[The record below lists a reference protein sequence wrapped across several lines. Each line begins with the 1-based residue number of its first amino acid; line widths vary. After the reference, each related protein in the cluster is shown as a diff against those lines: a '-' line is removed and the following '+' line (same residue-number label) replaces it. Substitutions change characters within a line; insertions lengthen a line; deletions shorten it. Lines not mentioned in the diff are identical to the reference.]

1 MQNGKIYIGK
11 TVKDVDKRFSEH
23 CRDSKKERCEKRPL
37 YDAMNKYGIENF
49 SIEVIEE
56 TDIPEEREKYWI
68 EYFGSFKNGYN
79 ATIGGDGTPYIDYD
93 LVVAT
98 YKQVLNC
105 AEVARKLNISA
116 DSVRRILKDKSI
128 NIKPIS
134 EVSQRVNGKVVNQYS
149 LNGEYIQ
156 SFPSVKAAA
165 IALGKI
171 TPTSNGASSHI
182 SSVCNGKRKSA
193 YGYKWTWG

>member
-1 MQNGKIYIGK
+1 
-11 TVKDVDKRFSEH
+11 
-23 CRDSKKERCEKRPL
+23 
-37 YDAMNKYGIENF
+37 MNKYGIESF
-49 SIEVIEE
+49 SVETIEE
-56 TDIPEEREKYWI
+56 TDNPEEREKYWI

-98 YKQVLNC
+98 YKQVSNC
-105 AEVARKLNISA
+105 CEVARRLNISP
-116 DSVRRILKDKSI
+116 DSVRTILKSKSI
-128 NIKPIS
+128 DIKPVG
-134 EVSQRVNGKVVNQYS
+134 EVSQKVNGKVVNQYS

-156 SFPSVKAAA
+156 SFPSAKAAA

-171 TPTSNGASSHI
+171 TSISNGASSHI
-182 SSVCNGKRKSA
+182 SSVCNGKRRTA